1 MIIVRSKVPDH
12 GSDNE
17 HIICPKPRNFPFR
30 QDPRT
35 DAGCCQE
42 IQRPADAEQ

>member
-1 MIIVRSKVPDH
+1 MIIVGSKVPDH

-17 HIICPKPRNFPFR
+17 HIIYPKPCNFPFNK
-30 QDPRT
+30 DPRT
-35 DAGCCQE
+35 DADRCQE